1 MLAVDLHQ
9 IQLLLLLPFPMPQ
22 VVDQQ
27 RLQVGAGG
35 LFLEEEIVRC

>member
-9 IQLLLLLPFPMPQ
+9 RQLLLPFPMLL

-35 LFLEEEIVRC
+35 LFLEEEIVHC